1 MNHLFRARRERLM
14 QLQQQRGLREKAAVK
29 RPEAAVFEK
38 CPACGAAISKRDL
51 VRALYPTQWPRRKA
65 RHL

>member
-1 MNHLFRARRERLM
+1 M

-51 VRALYPTQWPRRKA
+51 VRALYVCPRCGHHHKIGA
-65 RHL
+65 